1 MRLKLARHRF
11 GGKVVWNVRV
21 VTVAA
26 LALAGFGCVSN
37 RTAGPGTLQEAVQNL
52 DSGLLR
58 VPYVSS
64 SDLASDERGR
74 RYQAATRFVRDKQ
87 CSAGTANPLFLTS
100 LPMNVRL
107 TGNLAGDG
115 RIEFSATTVEG
126 TGRSTRPTSEQGVE
140 VLLRASTLADLPNE
154 YLREMSA
161 LLQAKGLPDEI
172 MQRLKKEVPGTYQT
186 LTARIN
192 KLVSEFDPGTCGAVA
207 RKPAPSQPAASRAEA
222 PRPVKPRAERAAG
235 LFVPTF

>member
-1 MRLKLARHRF
+1 
-11 GGKVVWNVRV
+11 VWNVRV

-26 LALAGFGCVSN
+26 LALAVFGCVSN
-37 RTAGPGTLQEAVQNL
+37 QSGTLQDTVRNI

-58 VPYVSS
+58 IPYVSS
-64 SDLASDERGR
+64 SDLASEERGQ

-100 LPMNVRL
+100 LPLNVRL
-107 TGNLAGDG
+107 SGNLAGDG
-115 RIEFSATTVEG
+115 RIEFSAERAEG
-126 TGRSTRPTSEQGVE
+126 PGRSKPASGQGVE

-161 LLQAKGLPDEI
+161 LIQSKGLPDEI
-172 MQRLKKEVPGTYQT
+172 VQRLKKEIPGTYQV
-186 LTARIN
+186 LTARIG
-192 KLVSEFDPGTCGAVA
+192 KLVSDFDPNTTCGVVA
-207 RKPAPSQPAASRAEA
+207 RKTTPSQPVASRAEA
-222 PRPVKPRAERAAG
+222 PRPAKPRAERAAG

>member
-1 MRLKLARHRF
+1 
-11 GGKVVWNVRV
+11 VWNFRV

-37 RTAGPGTLQEAVQNL
+37 RSGTLQDTVRNI
-52 DSGLLR
+52 DSGLVR
-58 VPYVSS
+58 IPYVSS
-64 SDLASDERGR
+64 SDLASEERGQ

-100 LPMNVRL
+100 LPLNVRL
-107 TGNLAGDG
+107 SGNLAGDG
-115 RIEFSATTVEG
+115 RIEFSAERAEG
-126 TGRSTRPTSEQGVE
+126 PGRSKPASGQGVE

-161 LLQAKGLPDEI
+161 LIQSKGLPDEI
-172 MQRLKKEVPGTYQT
+172 VQRLKKEVPGTYQM
-186 LTARIN
+186 LTARIG
-192 KLVSEFDPGTCGAVA
+192 KLVSDFDPNTCGVVA
-207 RKPAPSQPAASRAEA
+207 RKTTPSQPAASRAEA
-222 PRPVKPRAERAAG
+222 SRTAKPRPERAAG